1 MPRTQFDMVA
11 TLVGA
16 DPRDALTR
24 DLDQSNTAYTAL
36 KMPAPLYYQPMNKGH
51 DDGRLVGRI
60 DTFTIEA
67 GRVRATGEM
76 FDGED
81 DEARAPRVA
90 EDARE
95 AVHMGTE
102 GMVAPSIDPTILAV
116 APGEDGRMALTH
128 ADISGVTLVGMPAF
142 VGTSI
147 TFTRP
152 EAALTPTPSEV
163 EYMLAEPDVE
173 GSLAGLVAAARD
185 EGWAAMD
192 IAPRDHAWDG
202 DAAAQRLAALCGIDD
217 EDADAEAWNC
227 YRRGFLWQD
236 TDADPRTRGAY
247 KLGVVDVVDG
257 AHTIIP
263 RAVFAV
269 ASVLQGGRGGVDIP
283 AAAQAEV
290 RRIVDG
296 LYKRIADAEDD
307 DLTPPWA
314 EGEAALDALVAA
326 VVEPAPAAAFAKPDT
341 TRYDPGFRIE
351 GRRIAGHLAALDA
364 CHLNWPGQCVTPP
377 PSPSGYAL
385 FTRYTIATDAGELP
399 VGRVTTGLGRIG
411 NGCTC
416 CDPDIL
422 DDHACPNRMGLV
434 AAMAH
439 HDRMPALADVVIGE
453 DDGVIWVAGLL
464 RPNLSAEQQY
474 VLSRRVWSGDWRPAG
489 EADELIEVL
498 ALHHGK
504 PGFAKRVKTTRTR
517 SVLVAAAGPVETPA
531 PQGEAD
537 LGGMVARAVRGY
549 AALNDLTAS
558 LAVAEQAQARA
569 HLAALE
575 RTA

>member
-11 TLVGA
+11 TLVGT
-16 DPRDALTR
+16 DPRDVLTR
-24 DLDQSNTAYTAL
+24 DLNQANTAYTAL

-81 DEARAPRVA
+81 DAERAPRVA

-116 APGEDGRMALTH
+116 APGDDGRMALTH

-152 EAALTPTPSEV
+152 EAALTPTPAEV
-163 EYMLAEPDVE
+163 EYMLDEVDVE
-173 GSLAGLVAAARD
+173 GSLAGLVATTTA
-185 EGWAAMD
+185 
-192 IAPRDHAWDG
+192 
-202 DAAAQRLAALCGIDD
+202 D
-217 EDADAEAWNC
+217 EDAEA
-227 YRRGFLWQD
+227 
-236 TDADPRTRGAY
+236 
-247 KLGVVDVVDG
+247 
-257 AHTIIP
+257 
-263 RAVFAV
+263 
-269 ASVLQGGRGGVDIP
+269 
-283 AAAQAEV
+283 
-290 RRIVDG
+290 
-296 LYKRIADAEDD
+296 
-307 DLTPPWA
+307 WA
-314 EGEAALDALVAA
+314 EGEARLAALVAA

-341 TRYDPGFRIE
+341 SRYDPGFRIE

-385 FTRYTIATDAGELP
+385 FTRYTIATDAGEMP

-453 DDGVIWVAGLL
+453 DDGIIWVAGLL
-464 RPNLSAEQQY
+464 RANLSADEQA
-474 VLSRRVWSGDWRPAG
+474 VLARRVWSGDWRPAG
-489 EADELIEVL
+489 EADELVEVL

-517 SVLVAAAGPVETPA
+517 SVLVAAAGPIEPA
-531 PQGEAD
+531 APYGEDD

-549 AALNDLTAS
+549 AALNDLTAT
-558 LAVAEQAQARA
+558 LASADQAQARA
-569 HLAALE
+569 HLAELE